1 MLPARLAKCER
12 GKEIFQSQPAV
23 IDIFYTC
30 YPFFHRLIE
39 ALLSIAE
46 ERELQRMKISEK
58 QMAAQVFVFFIA
70 GFETTSSTTAF
81 TLYELAKKPDVQDK
95 VIEELTEVLKKHN
108 GKVTY
113 ETIMD
118 LPYME
123 MAVQGELFHPSIPII
138 ALFHW
143 IN

>member
-1 MLPARLAKCER
+1 
-12 GKEIFQSQPAV
+12 
-23 IDIFYTC
+23 
-30 YPFFHRLIE
+30 
-39 ALLSIAE
+39 
-46 ERELQRMKISEK
+46 MKISEK

-70 GFETTSSTTAF
+70 GFETTSSTTSF